1 MIKSQIRF
9 SLHAEGMIQQAL
21 AFATAAHEAVDQRR
35 RYTDE
40 PYIVH
45 PVAVAQIVMQVP
57 GHTWQMVCAALL
69 HDVVEDTKV
78 RIETIT
84 AMFGEQVGEIVAAL
98 TNVPADAG
106 NRAERFQLNK
116 KKLAKAS
123 PEAKTVKLADLIHNT
138 QTIVEKDKKFAPVY
152 LGEKLEVLEVLT
164 EGDKTLWNH
173 ATIHCVMHLQN
184 LGDESLADLAIEY
197 DAWLK
202 EHGLPEGSA
211 EELLMYGVTPD
222 QAKYL
227 EKFIRRANWA
237 QKMADTMLPVA
248 A

>member
-21 AFATAAHEAVDQRR
+21 AFATAAHQAVGQRR

-78 RIETIT
+78 RIETIN
-84 AMFGEQVGEIVAAL
+84 AMFGNQVADIVRDL
-98 TNVPADAG
+98 TNVEAEAG
-106 NRAERFQLNK
+106 NRATRFHLNK
-116 KKLAKAS
+116 AKLANAS
-123 PEAKTVKLADLIHNT
+123 PEAKTVKLADLIDNT
-138 QTIVEKDKKFAPVY
+138 KTIVEKDKKFAPVY

-164 EGDKTLWNH
+164 EGDTTLWNH
-173 ATIHCVMHLQN
+173 AAVHCVMHLQN
-184 LGDESLADLAIEY
+184 LGDESLADLTIEY
-197 DAWLK
+197 NGWLK

-211 EELLMYGVTPD
+211 EELLMNGVTPD
-222 QAKYL
+222 QTKYL
-227 EKFIRRANWA
+227 EKFIRRWTWA
-237 QKMADTMLPVA
+237 QKMADTTMPVA